1 VGRIHELEGLRSLSV
16 WWVVAA
22 HLALATGMHV
32 PWVFEANHAIDLFIL
47 LSGFTAF
54 QLLDRKE
61 DSWGSYVLRR
71 GFRLFPVYLAAL
83 AVLALTLGLQAAA
96 VLGSPFAESEWA
108 VAQVE
113 NIAAARAQ
121 FWPNVL
127 SHLALAQGLV
137 PPALVP
143 QGEFAFLPQG
153 WWISLEW
160 QFCLIAPLLYA
171 AIVGRRWVVL
181 GLVAVAVLLLQ
192 ERAGSA
198 FLPDHLWLFGVGI
211 VTYFFLSRDRLR
223 WLMPGL
229 LAAIIVTAVA
239 VLKPAMVIWFGVLGA
254 LYAPRKPGMSLVKG
268 VLAHPGLLQLSRMAY
283 STFVLHTVAIFALM
297 LVFNALELTPSQYR
311 SMFIPLAAGL
321 TLLLSYAGYRW
332 IEVPGLRLGAR
343 LAARDGRPSLSRQPG

>member
-1 VGRIHELEGLRSLSV
+1 MGRINELEGLRGLCA

-22 HLALATGMHV
+22 HLALAVGMDV
-32 PWVFEANHAIDLFIL
+32 PWIFEANHAIDVFIL

-54 QLLDRKE
+54 LLLDRKE
-61 DSWGSYVLRR
+61 DSWRSFVVRR
-71 GFRLFPVYLAAL
+71 GFRLFPIYLVAL

-108 VAQVE
+108 VWQTE
-113 NIAAARAQ
+113 NIAAAREH
-121 FWPNVL
+121 FWPNL
-127 SHLALAQGLV
+127 LTHLTLAQGLL

-143 QGEFAFLPQG
+143 QGEFAFLEQG

-160 QFCLIAPLLYA
+160 QFCLIAPLLYW
-171 AIVGRRWVVL
+171 AIMGRRWVVL
-181 GLVAVAVLLLQ
+181 ALIASAVVLLR

-198 FLPDHLWLFGVGI
+198 FLPDHLWMFGIGI
-211 VTYFFLSRDRLR
+211 ATYFFLSRDRLR
-223 WLMPGL
+223 WLMPGV
-229 LAAIIVTAVA
+229 LAVIIITAVGL
-239 VLKPAMVIWFGVLGA
+239 LKPALVIWFGVLGA

-268 VLAHPGLLQLSRMAY
+268 LLAHPGLLQLSRMAY

-297 LVFNALELTPSQYR
+297 LVFNSLALDATEYR

-332 IEVPGLRLGAR
+332 IEVPGIRFGAR
-343 LAARDGRPSLSRQPG
+343 MATRREPSASLA